1 MILMYKILFFKI
13 LLRNFIEITNSLLA
27 AQVFVFFAARFETSS
42 TTMKHVLYEM
52 ALNPNIQDKLR
63 KEMKEFHTKNNKN
76 LTYEEVKKMKY
87 LDKVFK
93 GIFFKFI
100 STVTKY
106 I

>member
-1 MILMYKILFFKI
+1 MI
-13 LLRNFIEITNSLLA
+13 
-27 AQVFVFFAARFETSS
+27 
-42 TTMKHVLYEM
+42 
-52 ALNPNIQDKLR
+52 LNPNIQDKLR